1 MKYACLLTVIAII
14 VAASVM
20 GAEPA
25 PAGWALVWN
34 DEFNGTEIDH
44 AKWSFETGN
53 GFKADEGMWIGGW
66 GNSELQFYTTR
77 PSNAFT
83 KDGALHIRA
92 IKEDYFGCAYTS
104 ARIHTKGHFAK
115 CFGRIEFKA
124 KLPAGQG
131 LWPALWMLPTDNAYG
146 SWAASGEIDVLE
158 ARGQEPNKVSG
169 TIHYGSRW
177 PANAHSGGEYK
188 FPAGGDITG
197 FHVYAVEWDSSAIR
211 WYVDGQLYSTKTDW
225 WSCNKVDSK
234 QQGLRPKTDADK
246 KPKPAPFDRPFYL
259 IMNLAVGGNF
269 VGAVGKD
276 TVFPA
281 ELVVDY
287 VRVYDLQ
294 PEYVKK

>member
-1 MKYACLLTVIAII
+1 MKSVILLPAIA
-14 VAASVM
+14 VLFVTSVM
-20 GAEPA
+20 GAGPVPA
-25 PAGWALVWN
+25 RWTLVWN

-66 GNSELQFYTTR
+66 GNNELQFYTSR
-77 PSNAFT
+77 PANAYT

-92 IKEDYFGCAYTS
+92 IKEEYFGCAYTS
-104 ARIHTKGHFAK
+104 ARLSTKGRFSK
-115 CFGRIEFKA
+115 CYGRIEFKA
-124 KLPAGQG
+124 KLPAGHG
-131 LWPALWMLPTDNAYG
+131 LWPALWLLPADNVYG

-177 PANAHSGGEYK
+177 PANEHSGDEYK
-188 FPAGGDITG
+188 FPAGADFTTYHIYTI
-197 FHVYAVEWDSSAIR
+197 EWDSSAIR
-211 WYVDGQLYSTKTDW
+211 WYVDENLYSTKKDW

-234 QQGLRPKTDADK
+234 QQGVRPQAEADK
-246 KPKPAPFDRPFYL
+246 NPKPAPFDRPFYL

-276 TVFPA
+276 TVFPT
-281 ELVVDY
+281 EMMVDY
-287 VRVYDLQ
+287 VRVYDPQ
-294 PEYVKK
+294 PRGLKQ